1 MKQRKLY
8 KARILIMRT
17 ASDIFTPIALMLGI
31 YVILHGTVSPGG
43 GFQGG
48 VIVSS
53 AAILMYLGH
62 GYETAMQSFNMTVF
76 KKGEAIAAIIYVL
89 LATAGIWAGASFC
102 RNIFAVQGSV
112 NSLFSGGTVTYM
124 NYTVGFKVLM
134 GISFL
139 LVLIL
144 GLLAPERDYE
154 WEGVDPELSFNEGV
168 DADRDDEKEDA
179 A

>member
-53 AAILMYLGH
+53 AVMMLYLGY
-62 GYETAMQSFNMTVF
+62 GYAGMRKATKAEAMRI
-76 KKGEAIAAIIYVL
+76 GEAVGATVYAGLGFVGADYARRRLRRPRYV
-89 LATAGIWAGASFC
+89 G
-102 RNIFAVQGSV
+102 
-112 NSLFSGGTVTYM
+112 
-124 NYTVGFKVLM
+124 KH
-134 GISFL
+134 
-139 LVLIL
+139 
-144 GLLAPERDYE
+144 
-154 WEGVDPELSFNEGV
+154 
-168 DADRDDEKEDA
+168 
-179 A
+179 

>member
-62 GYETAMQSFNMTVF
+62 GYETDLYQSALWFT
-76 KKGEAIAAIIYVL
+76 EAYLLDNLIYYNTFSHRKL
-89 LATAGIWAGASFC
+89 ISITRSTSESYSRSSDLSASFC
-102 RNIFAVQGSV
+102 QPCSNAVLRAS
-112 NSLFSGGTVTYM
+112 SASST
-124 NYTVGFKVLM
+124 
-134 GISFL
+134 
-139 LVLIL
+139 
-144 GLLAPERDYE
+144 ERV
-154 WEGVDPELSFNEGV
+154 W
-168 DADRDDEKEDA
+168 
-179 A
+179 